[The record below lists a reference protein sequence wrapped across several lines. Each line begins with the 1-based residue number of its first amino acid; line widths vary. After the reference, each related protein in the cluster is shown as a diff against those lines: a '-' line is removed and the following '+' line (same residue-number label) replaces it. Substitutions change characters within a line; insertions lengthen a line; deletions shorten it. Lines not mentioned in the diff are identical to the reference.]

1 MTTKEIIDVI
11 FRDPRVKY
19 NLSEFDGLGKKLEEM
34 ITIYPKAGTGKETGK
49 TKYFLKPSAQM
60 HSGKE
65 ELQVSNDDFT
75 KTAPE
80 EIVRQL
86 WVYKLLNYYSYK
98 LEDLKLEVPVT
109 YGSDD
114 STRFADIVVYSKDGV
129 TPRIVF
135 EIKKPNRKDGID
147 QLKSYMESKGSPIAV
162 WSNGGSDRVTLYR
175 PYPKDYDTLDEI
187 PRRDQ
192 AIEDVI
198 ERKRTLA
205 MLKNDFNFKKILE
218 NIEELAL
225 ANYGDGVFDEIFK
238 LIFAKIYDE
247 IEAEDRP
254 NKEVFFASSKEH
266 QITYDNINNLFQK
279 ACEKWQGIFKPGEKI
294 ELKPSQL
301 SQCIGL
307 MSTVRLM
314 GSNLRIMDDAF
325 EYLIP
330 SALKKKDGQFFTPR
344 HVIDLCVRMLN
355 PKPKE
360 YIMDPS
366 CGSAGFLLHAMEWV
380 YPAKTEDER
389 FSRKHKYAAK
399 YLWGV
404 DISEKSA
411 RTSRALMLIAG
422 DGHTNIFGPRISSLD
437 PADWLTVQ
445 TGQDFMRGLRQE
457 RLLKNMPHASMVM
470 DGDDDAWEHYDELM
484 FDIVLANPPFAGEIK
499 DRKTLAKYQLAKPAL
514 KRAKDK
520 TPKEERDVL
529 FIERIIKMLKPGG
542 RAAIVLPQGKFNNS
556 SLAFI
561 REWILRKARLLAVVG
576 LHPNT
581 FKPHTGTKTSVLVIQ
596 KYKEEELKHMDKVKE
611 TAAKSCPDFSKQI
624 KELLQKYQKETDV
637 PEEDIP
643 ENIMDLLIEEFPE
656 EESEEMGDE
665 ASAKDGEAEEVEAS
679 LTLEEQLQEADEQIL
694 DIQSSI
700 IKVKQQL
707 LDLEDQV
714 KVMDE
719 TQKKE
724 LSILTESWKGEKKE
738 LSAKQK
744 QLKEQHKLAIKELK
758 DRQKEG
764 AKQYKAQLKSLEIQ
778 LPAAIENKLKLSYKG
793 KLELVLNDADR
804 LGKLNDRFI
813 DAEVAKK
820 LDYPIFMAVSEDGGK
835 DNSGEYIYLL
845 DTNGNLIE
853 DELGNPVIKQDLVSY
868 DIAQKDLENIDKLPK
883 EKLSVAE
890 HFIKY
895 AKHYNLKFWS

>member
-1 MTTKEIIDVI
+1 MTTKEVIDLI
-11 FRDPRVKY
+11 FKDPAVKY
-19 NLSEFDGLGKKLEEM
+19 TLSEFDGMGKKLHE
-34 ITIYPKAGTGKETGK
+34 ILNIYSKAGTGKETGK
-49 TKYFLKPSAQM
+49 TKYFLKPMAPL

-65 ELQVSNDDFT
+65 ELQVCNDDGN
-75 KTAPE
+75 KTSPE

-86 WVYKLLNYYSYK
+86 WVYKLINYYGYK
-98 LEDLKLEVPVT
+98 PEDLKLEVPVV
-109 YGSDD
+109 YGVDD
-114 STRFADIVVYSKDGV
+114 STRFADIVVYSKDGE

-162 WSNGGSDRVTLYR
+162 WTNGGSDRVILYR

-192 AIEDVI
+192 EIEDVI

-205 MLKNDFNFKKILE
+205 MLKKDFNFKKILE

-254 NKEVFFASSKEH
+254 NNEVFFASSKEP
-266 QITYDNINNLFQK
+266 QITYDNINHLFQK
-279 ACEKWQGIFKPGEKI
+279 ACEKWPGIFKPGEKI

-307 MSTVRLM
+307 MATVRLM

-344 HVIDLCVRMLN
+344 HVIDMCVRMLN

-380 YPAKTEDER
+380 YPAVTSEQMEL
-389 FSRKHKYAAK
+389 RKHKYASQ
-399 YLWGV
+399 YLWGI

-437 PADWLTVQ
+437 PADWLTAQ
-445 TGQDFMRGLRQE
+445 TGRDLMSELRK
-457 RLLKNMPHASMVM
+457 RKLLKNMPRHDVMM

-499 DRKTLAKYQLAKPAL
+499 DRKTLAKYTLAKPAL

-576 LHPNT
+576 LHVNT

-596 KYKEEELKHMDKVKE
+596 KYTEEELKQMDKVKE
-611 TAAKSCPDFSKQI
+611 AAAKACPDYSKEISQ
-624 KELLQKYQKETDV
+624 LLQGHNDKIDI
-637 PEEDIP
+637 PEEEIP
-643 ENIMDLLIEEFPE
+643 ENIMELLLEEFPDAE
-656 EESEEMGDE
+656 EETNDE
-665 ASAKDGEAEEVEAS
+665 AENKKDDEQKEVEELS
-679 LTLEEQLQEADEQIL
+679 LEDKLQEADEKIEE
-694 DIQSSI
+694 IKSSI
-700 IKVKQQL
+700 LKVKQQHID
-707 LDLEDQV
+707 LDDQLKALE
-714 KVMDE
+714 E
-719 TQKKE
+719 TQRKE
-724 LSILTESWKGEKKE
+724 FEVLTENWSGDRRE
-738 LSAKQK
+738 LKDQQK
-744 QLKEQHKLAIKELK
+744 QLKERQKLAAKELK
-758 DRQKEG
+758 EKQKE
-764 AKQYKAQLKSLEIQ
+764 ANKQYKSQLKGLEAE
-778 LPAAIENKLKLSYKG
+778 LPIAIENKLKLTNKG
-793 KLELVLNDADR
+793 KLELILVDADKV
-804 LGKLNDRFI
+804 GKLSDRFI

-820 LDYPIFMAVSEDGGK
+820 LDYPIFMAVNEEGGK
-835 DNSGEYIYLL
+835 DNSGEYVYMT
-845 DTNGNLIE
+845 DENGNLIE
-853 DELGNPVIKQDLVSY
+853 DEIGNHVVKQDLVNY
-868 DIAQKDLENIDKLPK
+868 DITADQLTNSDSIPEDKLAI
-883 EKLSVAE
+883 AE
-890 HFIKY
+890 HFIKF
-895 AKHYNLKFWS
+895 AKKHNLIFWK